1 MAHLGFTVVPQVR
14 GRFSVHR
21 VSADEAKFK
30 LCRVKEVAKGVKGVP
45 YMVTHDGRT
54 IRYPDPQL
62 GFMDTIKLDLETGK
76 VTRCPGLHGSPPP
89 FPLRSL
95 DMAPVWP
102 LPNRP

>member
-1 MAHLGFTVVPQVR
+1 MVPQVR

-30 LCRVKEVAKGVKGVP
+30 LCRVKEVAKGAKGVP

-89 FPLRSL
+89 FPPRSL
-95 DMAPVWP
+95 DMAPVWLALTQP
-102 LPNRP
+102 AVALR

>member
-1 MAHLGFTVVPQVR
+1 MVPQVR

-30 LCRVKEVAKGVKGVP
+30 LCRVKEVAKGAKGVP

-76 VTRCPGLHGSPPP
+76 VRPHPTPAPHRTTAARIRRPDVRGPP
-89 FPLRSL
+89 SL
-95 DMAPVWP
+95 SSY
-102 LPNRP
+102 RPARLA